1 MQLLRSH
8 DELTHEVLE
17 KPSQKEISI
26 KLAKAD
32 ALIIRTTKL
41 SADMMDKANQ
51 LKIVARHG
59 VGYDNI
65 PVDVLSRKKIPL
77 ATTGNANAITV
88 AEHALYLILTLAKRG
103 STFDRAMREGDWES
117 RNRLQGSEIFGKN
130 LLLVGYG
137 RIGREVAKRALAF
150 GMRIHVFDPYVDSEQ
165 VIQAGAIYI
174 NDLGASLSE
183 TDFLSLHLPFTLQN
197 RHIIGAS
204 EIKTLP
210 TTAYVINTARGGL
223 IDEDE
228 LLKALDDISE
238 AEGTGTSVNNK
249 NITYIQIL
257 QNPNDLDLNLKYA
270 QQQGK
275 MGNYKQTISTLERL
289 NMIYPENVEIKLYLL
304 SVLVQIDSPEKAN
317 TIIEEMK
324 LRRDLQAEDLETL
337 KEIEQELQDREPSLW
352 ALRLD
357 TGIASVWSNNVN
369 SVSKTGLKKS
379 SDSIDTFASAKHDR
393 TGSGSMGISA
403 TRPIGEGSSLLI
415 NFSHTTSDQYQEKD
429 DDSQSYG
436 LTFGLDTSLGNQNLS
451 PYIIM
456 SKTDNMTD
464 ADAFSFMY
472 GLGGFF
478 SVGERNSIS
487 YGYAFTDSKSNH
499 NSEDDTANEAN
510 AIGHGFTLGHDF
522 IVNSLISTSIGLGYS
537 DSDAKVDAGNDA
549 ETYDFSLGLNFAFPW
564 AFISVSS
571 AHSFNDYKKADSSI
585 VSDIARSDYSNT
597 FSVGLTKAIGDLFPT
612 LDPNRS
618 IFINLG
624 YEYVESE
631 SNIINYDY
639 EKDSFS
645 LSFSKS
651 LKIN

>member
-1 MQLLRSH
+1 MSTPRGHILLLGKIHEDAMQLLRSH

-228 LLKALDDISE
+228 LLKALDAGTLAGAGLDCFEQEPPQRKMELLRSDKVVLSPHNASLT
-238 AEGTGTSVNNK
+238 AECTR
-249 NITYIQIL
+249 
-257 QNPNDLDLNLKYA
+257 
-270 QQQGK
+270 
-275 MGNYKQTISTLERL
+275 RL
-289 NMIYPENVEIKLYLL
+289 GLVCVENV
-304 SVLVQIDSPEKAN
+304 
-317 TIIEEMK
+317 
-324 LRRDLQAEDLETL
+324 
-337 KEIEQELQDREPSLW
+337 
-352 ALRLD
+352 
-357 TGIASVWSNNVN
+357 
-369 SVSKTGLKKS
+369 
-379 SDSIDTFASAKHDR
+379 
-393 TGSGSMGISA
+393 
-403 TRPIGEGSSLLI
+403 
-415 NFSHTTSDQYQEKD
+415 
-429 DDSQSYG
+429 
-436 LTFGLDTSLGNQNLS
+436 
-451 PYIIM
+451 
-456 SKTDNMTD
+456 
-464 ADAFSFMY
+464 
-472 GLGGFF
+472 
-478 SVGERNSIS
+478 
-487 YGYAFTDSKSNH
+487 
-499 NSEDDTANEAN
+499 
-510 AIGHGFTLGHDF
+510 
-522 IVNSLISTSIGLGYS
+522 
-537 DSDAKVDAGNDA
+537 VDALTGRLQKDRVVNWEA
-549 ETYDFSLGLNFAFPW
+549 
-564 AFISVSS
+564 V
-571 AHSFNDYKKADSSI
+571 
-585 VSDIARSDYSNT
+585 YS
-597 FSVGLTKAIGDLFPT
+597 
-612 LDPNRS
+612 
-618 IFINLG
+618 
-624 YEYVESE
+624 
-631 SNIINYDY
+631 
-639 EKDSFS
+639 
-645 LSFSKS
+645 
-651 LKIN
+651 

>member
-59 VGYDNI
+59 VGYDNV

-228 LLKALDDISE
+228 LLKALDAGTLAGAGLDCFEQEPPQRKMELLRSDKVVLSPHNASLT
-238 AEGTGTSVNNK
+238 AECTR
-249 NITYIQIL
+249 
-257 QNPNDLDLNLKYA
+257 
-270 QQQGK
+270 
-275 MGNYKQTISTLERL
+275 RL
-289 NMIYPENVEIKLYLL
+289 GLVCVENV
-304 SVLVQIDSPEKAN
+304 
-317 TIIEEMK
+317 
-324 LRRDLQAEDLETL
+324 
-337 KEIEQELQDREPSLW
+337 
-352 ALRLD
+352 
-357 TGIASVWSNNVN
+357 
-369 SVSKTGLKKS
+369 
-379 SDSIDTFASAKHDR
+379 
-393 TGSGSMGISA
+393 
-403 TRPIGEGSSLLI
+403 
-415 NFSHTTSDQYQEKD
+415 
-429 DDSQSYG
+429 
-436 LTFGLDTSLGNQNLS
+436 
-451 PYIIM
+451 
-456 SKTDNMTD
+456 
-464 ADAFSFMY
+464 
-472 GLGGFF
+472 
-478 SVGERNSIS
+478 
-487 YGYAFTDSKSNH
+487 
-499 NSEDDTANEAN
+499 
-510 AIGHGFTLGHDF
+510 
-522 IVNSLISTSIGLGYS
+522 
-537 DSDAKVDAGNDA
+537 VDALTGRLQKDRVVNWEA
-549 ETYDFSLGLNFAFPW
+549 
-564 AFISVSS
+564 V
-571 AHSFNDYKKADSSI
+571 
-585 VSDIARSDYSNT
+585 YS
-597 FSVGLTKAIGDLFPT
+597 
-612 LDPNRS
+612 
-618 IFINLG
+618 
-624 YEYVESE
+624 
-631 SNIINYDY
+631 
-639 EKDSFS
+639 
-645 LSFSKS
+645 
-651 LKIN
+651 

>member
-41 SADMMDKANQ
+41 SADLMDKANQ

-59 VGYDNI
+59 VGYDNV

-183 TDFLSLHLPFTLQN
+183 TDFLSLHLPFTPQN

-228 LLKALDDISE
+228 LLKALDAGTLAGAGLDCFEQEPPQRKMELLRSDKVVLSPHNASLT
-238 AEGTGTSVNNK
+238 AECTR
-249 NITYIQIL
+249 
-257 QNPNDLDLNLKYA
+257 
-270 QQQGK
+270 
-275 MGNYKQTISTLERL
+275 RL
-289 NMIYPENVEIKLYLL
+289 GLVCVENV
-304 SVLVQIDSPEKAN
+304 
-317 TIIEEMK
+317 
-324 LRRDLQAEDLETL
+324 
-337 KEIEQELQDREPSLW
+337 
-352 ALRLD
+352 
-357 TGIASVWSNNVN
+357 
-369 SVSKTGLKKS
+369 
-379 SDSIDTFASAKHDR
+379 
-393 TGSGSMGISA
+393 
-403 TRPIGEGSSLLI
+403 
-415 NFSHTTSDQYQEKD
+415 
-429 DDSQSYG
+429 
-436 LTFGLDTSLGNQNLS
+436 
-451 PYIIM
+451 
-456 SKTDNMTD
+456 
-464 ADAFSFMY
+464 
-472 GLGGFF
+472 
-478 SVGERNSIS
+478 
-487 YGYAFTDSKSNH
+487 
-499 NSEDDTANEAN
+499 
-510 AIGHGFTLGHDF
+510 
-522 IVNSLISTSIGLGYS
+522 
-537 DSDAKVDAGNDA
+537 VDALTGRLQKDRVVNWEA
-549 ETYDFSLGLNFAFPW
+549 
-564 AFISVSS
+564 V
-571 AHSFNDYKKADSSI
+571 
-585 VSDIARSDYSNT
+585 YS
-597 FSVGLTKAIGDLFPT
+597 
-612 LDPNRS
+612 
-618 IFINLG
+618 
-624 YEYVESE
+624 
-631 SNIINYDY
+631 
-639 EKDSFS
+639 
-645 LSFSKS
+645 
-651 LKIN
+651 

>member
-228 LLKALDDISE
+228 LLKALDAGTLSGAGLDCFEQEPPQRKMELLRSDKVVLSPHNASLT
-238 AEGTGTSVNNK
+238 AECTR
-249 NITYIQIL
+249 
-257 QNPNDLDLNLKYA
+257 
-270 QQQGK
+270 
-275 MGNYKQTISTLERL
+275 RL
-289 NMIYPENVEIKLYLL
+289 GLVCVENV
-304 SVLVQIDSPEKAN
+304 
-317 TIIEEMK
+317 
-324 LRRDLQAEDLETL
+324 
-337 KEIEQELQDREPSLW
+337 
-352 ALRLD
+352 
-357 TGIASVWSNNVN
+357 
-369 SVSKTGLKKS
+369 
-379 SDSIDTFASAKHDR
+379 
-393 TGSGSMGISA
+393 
-403 TRPIGEGSSLLI
+403 
-415 NFSHTTSDQYQEKD
+415 
-429 DDSQSYG
+429 
-436 LTFGLDTSLGNQNLS
+436 
-451 PYIIM
+451 
-456 SKTDNMTD
+456 
-464 ADAFSFMY
+464 
-472 GLGGFF
+472 
-478 SVGERNSIS
+478 
-487 YGYAFTDSKSNH
+487 
-499 NSEDDTANEAN
+499 
-510 AIGHGFTLGHDF
+510 
-522 IVNSLISTSIGLGYS
+522 
-537 DSDAKVDAGNDA
+537 VDALTGRLQKDRVVNWEA
-549 ETYDFSLGLNFAFPW
+549 
-564 AFISVSS
+564 V
-571 AHSFNDYKKADSSI
+571 
-585 VSDIARSDYSNT
+585 YS
-597 FSVGLTKAIGDLFPT
+597 
-612 LDPNRS
+612 
-618 IFINLG
+618 
-624 YEYVESE
+624 
-631 SNIINYDY
+631 
-639 EKDSFS
+639 
-645 LSFSKS
+645 
-651 LKIN
+651 

>member
-103 STFDRAMREGDWES
+103 STFDRAIREGDWES

-228 LLKALDDISE
+228 LLKALDAGTLAGAGLDCFEQEPPQRKMELLRSE
-238 AEGTGTSVNNK
+238 KVVLSPHNASLTAECTR
-249 NITYIQIL
+249 
-257 QNPNDLDLNLKYA
+257 
-270 QQQGK
+270 
-275 MGNYKQTISTLERL
+275 RL
-289 NMIYPENVEIKLYLL
+289 GLVCVENV
-304 SVLVQIDSPEKAN
+304 
-317 TIIEEMK
+317 
-324 LRRDLQAEDLETL
+324 
-337 KEIEQELQDREPSLW
+337 
-352 ALRLD
+352 
-357 TGIASVWSNNVN
+357 
-369 SVSKTGLKKS
+369 
-379 SDSIDTFASAKHDR
+379 
-393 TGSGSMGISA
+393 
-403 TRPIGEGSSLLI
+403 
-415 NFSHTTSDQYQEKD
+415 
-429 DDSQSYG
+429 
-436 LTFGLDTSLGNQNLS
+436 
-451 PYIIM
+451 
-456 SKTDNMTD
+456 
-464 ADAFSFMY
+464 
-472 GLGGFF
+472 
-478 SVGERNSIS
+478 
-487 YGYAFTDSKSNH
+487 
-499 NSEDDTANEAN
+499 
-510 AIGHGFTLGHDF
+510 
-522 IVNSLISTSIGLGYS
+522 
-537 DSDAKVDAGNDA
+537 VDALTGRLQKDRVVNWEA
-549 ETYDFSLGLNFAFPW
+549 
-564 AFISVSS
+564 V
-571 AHSFNDYKKADSSI
+571 
-585 VSDIARSDYSNT
+585 YS
-597 FSVGLTKAIGDLFPT
+597 
-612 LDPNRS
+612 
-618 IFINLG
+618 
-624 YEYVESE
+624 
-631 SNIINYDY
+631 
-639 EKDSFS
+639 
-645 LSFSKS
+645 
-651 LKIN
+651 

>member
-41 SADMMDKANQ
+41 SADLMDKANQ

-183 TDFLSLHLPFTLQN
+183 TDFLSLHLPFTPHN

-228 LLKALDDISE
+228 LLKALDAGTLAGAGLDCFEQEPPQRKMELLRSDKVVLSPHNASLT
-238 AEGTGTSVNNK
+238 AECTR
-249 NITYIQIL
+249 
-257 QNPNDLDLNLKYA
+257 
-270 QQQGK
+270 
-275 MGNYKQTISTLERL
+275 RL
-289 NMIYPENVEIKLYLL
+289 GLVCVENV
-304 SVLVQIDSPEKAN
+304 
-317 TIIEEMK
+317 
-324 LRRDLQAEDLETL
+324 
-337 KEIEQELQDREPSLW
+337 
-352 ALRLD
+352 
-357 TGIASVWSNNVN
+357 
-369 SVSKTGLKKS
+369 
-379 SDSIDTFASAKHDR
+379 
-393 TGSGSMGISA
+393 
-403 TRPIGEGSSLLI
+403 
-415 NFSHTTSDQYQEKD
+415 
-429 DDSQSYG
+429 
-436 LTFGLDTSLGNQNLS
+436 
-451 PYIIM
+451 
-456 SKTDNMTD
+456 
-464 ADAFSFMY
+464 
-472 GLGGFF
+472 
-478 SVGERNSIS
+478 
-487 YGYAFTDSKSNH
+487 
-499 NSEDDTANEAN
+499 
-510 AIGHGFTLGHDF
+510 
-522 IVNSLISTSIGLGYS
+522 
-537 DSDAKVDAGNDA
+537 VDALTGRLQKDRVVNWEA
-549 ETYDFSLGLNFAFPW
+549 
-564 AFISVSS
+564 V
-571 AHSFNDYKKADSSI
+571 
-585 VSDIARSDYSNT
+585 YS
-597 FSVGLTKAIGDLFPT
+597 
-612 LDPNRS
+612 
-618 IFINLG
+618 
-624 YEYVESE
+624 
-631 SNIINYDY
+631 
-639 EKDSFS
+639 
-645 LSFSKS
+645 
-651 LKIN
+651 

>member
-59 VGYDNI
+59 VGYDNV

-228 LLKALDDISE
+228 LLKALDAGTLSGAGLDCFEQEPPQRKMELLRSDKVVLSPHNASLT
-238 AEGTGTSVNNK
+238 AECTR
-249 NITYIQIL
+249 
-257 QNPNDLDLNLKYA
+257 
-270 QQQGK
+270 
-275 MGNYKQTISTLERL
+275 RL
-289 NMIYPENVEIKLYLL
+289 GLVCVENV
-304 SVLVQIDSPEKAN
+304 
-317 TIIEEMK
+317 
-324 LRRDLQAEDLETL
+324 
-337 KEIEQELQDREPSLW
+337 
-352 ALRLD
+352 
-357 TGIASVWSNNVN
+357 
-369 SVSKTGLKKS
+369 
-379 SDSIDTFASAKHDR
+379 
-393 TGSGSMGISA
+393 
-403 TRPIGEGSSLLI
+403 
-415 NFSHTTSDQYQEKD
+415 
-429 DDSQSYG
+429 
-436 LTFGLDTSLGNQNLS
+436 
-451 PYIIM
+451 
-456 SKTDNMTD
+456 
-464 ADAFSFMY
+464 
-472 GLGGFF
+472 
-478 SVGERNSIS
+478 
-487 YGYAFTDSKSNH
+487 
-499 NSEDDTANEAN
+499 
-510 AIGHGFTLGHDF
+510 
-522 IVNSLISTSIGLGYS
+522 
-537 DSDAKVDAGNDA
+537 VDALTGRLQKDRVVNWEA
-549 ETYDFSLGLNFAFPW
+549 
-564 AFISVSS
+564 V
-571 AHSFNDYKKADSSI
+571 
-585 VSDIARSDYSNT
+585 YS
-597 FSVGLTKAIGDLFPT
+597 
-612 LDPNRS
+612 
-618 IFINLG
+618 
-624 YEYVESE
+624 
-631 SNIINYDY
+631 
-639 EKDSFS
+639 
-645 LSFSKS
+645 
-651 LKIN
+651 

>member
-228 LLKALDDISE
+228 LLKALDAGTLAGAGLDCFEQEPPQRKMELLRSDKVVLSPHNASLT
-238 AEGTGTSVNNK
+238 AECTR
-249 NITYIQIL
+249 
-257 QNPNDLDLNLKYA
+257 
-270 QQQGK
+270 
-275 MGNYKQTISTLERL
+275 RL
-289 NMIYPENVEIKLYLL
+289 GLVCVENV
-304 SVLVQIDSPEKAN
+304 
-317 TIIEEMK
+317 
-324 LRRDLQAEDLETL
+324 
-337 KEIEQELQDREPSLW
+337 
-352 ALRLD
+352 
-357 TGIASVWSNNVN
+357 
-369 SVSKTGLKKS
+369 
-379 SDSIDTFASAKHDR
+379 
-393 TGSGSMGISA
+393 
-403 TRPIGEGSSLLI
+403 
-415 NFSHTTSDQYQEKD
+415 
-429 DDSQSYG
+429 
-436 LTFGLDTSLGNQNLS
+436 
-451 PYIIM
+451 
-456 SKTDNMTD
+456 
-464 ADAFSFMY
+464 
-472 GLGGFF
+472 
-478 SVGERNSIS
+478 
-487 YGYAFTDSKSNH
+487 
-499 NSEDDTANEAN
+499 
-510 AIGHGFTLGHDF
+510 
-522 IVNSLISTSIGLGYS
+522 
-537 DSDAKVDAGNDA
+537 VDALTGRLQKDRVVNWGA
-549 ETYDFSLGLNFAFPW
+549 
-564 AFISVSS
+564 V
-571 AHSFNDYKKADSSI
+571 
-585 VSDIARSDYSNT
+585 YS
-597 FSVGLTKAIGDLFPT
+597 
-612 LDPNRS
+612 
-618 IFINLG
+618 
-624 YEYVESE
+624 
-631 SNIINYDY
+631 
-639 EKDSFS
+639 
-645 LSFSKS
+645 
-651 LKIN
+651 

>member
-103 STFDRAMREGDWES
+103 STFDRAVREGDWES

-165 VIQAGAIYI
+165 VIQEGAIYI

-183 TDFLSLHLPFTLQN
+183 TDFLSLHLPFTPQN

-228 LLKALDDISE
+228 LLKALDAGTLAGAGLDCFEQEPPQRKMELLRSDKVVLSPHNASLT
-238 AEGTGTSVNNK
+238 AECTR
-249 NITYIQIL
+249 
-257 QNPNDLDLNLKYA
+257 
-270 QQQGK
+270 
-275 MGNYKQTISTLERL
+275 RL
-289 NMIYPENVEIKLYLL
+289 GLVCVENV
-304 SVLVQIDSPEKAN
+304 
-317 TIIEEMK
+317 
-324 LRRDLQAEDLETL
+324 
-337 KEIEQELQDREPSLW
+337 
-352 ALRLD
+352 
-357 TGIASVWSNNVN
+357 
-369 SVSKTGLKKS
+369 
-379 SDSIDTFASAKHDR
+379 
-393 TGSGSMGISA
+393 
-403 TRPIGEGSSLLI
+403 
-415 NFSHTTSDQYQEKD
+415 
-429 DDSQSYG
+429 
-436 LTFGLDTSLGNQNLS
+436 
-451 PYIIM
+451 
-456 SKTDNMTD
+456 
-464 ADAFSFMY
+464 
-472 GLGGFF
+472 
-478 SVGERNSIS
+478 
-487 YGYAFTDSKSNH
+487 
-499 NSEDDTANEAN
+499 
-510 AIGHGFTLGHDF
+510 
-522 IVNSLISTSIGLGYS
+522 
-537 DSDAKVDAGNDA
+537 VDALTGRLQKDRVVNWEA
-549 ETYDFSLGLNFAFPW
+549 
-564 AFISVSS
+564 V
-571 AHSFNDYKKADSSI
+571 
-585 VSDIARSDYSNT
+585 YS
-597 FSVGLTKAIGDLFPT
+597 
-612 LDPNRS
+612 
-618 IFINLG
+618 
-624 YEYVESE
+624 
-631 SNIINYDY
+631 
-639 EKDSFS
+639 
-645 LSFSKS
+645 
-651 LKIN
+651 

>member
-228 LLKALDDISE
+228 LLKALDAGTLAGAGLDCFEQEPPQRKMELLRSDKVVLSPHNASLT
-238 AEGTGTSVNNK
+238 AECTR
-249 NITYIQIL
+249 
-257 QNPNDLDLNLKYA
+257 
-270 QQQGK
+270 
-275 MGNYKQTISTLERL
+275 RL
-289 NMIYPENVEIKLYLL
+289 GLVCVENV
-304 SVLVQIDSPEKAN
+304 
-317 TIIEEMK
+317 
-324 LRRDLQAEDLETL
+324 
-337 KEIEQELQDREPSLW
+337 
-352 ALRLD
+352 
-357 TGIASVWSNNVN
+357 
-369 SVSKTGLKKS
+369 
-379 SDSIDTFASAKHDR
+379 
-393 TGSGSMGISA
+393 
-403 TRPIGEGSSLLI
+403 
-415 NFSHTTSDQYQEKD
+415 
-429 DDSQSYG
+429 
-436 LTFGLDTSLGNQNLS
+436 
-451 PYIIM
+451 
-456 SKTDNMTD
+456 
-464 ADAFSFMY
+464 
-472 GLGGFF
+472 
-478 SVGERNSIS
+478 
-487 YGYAFTDSKSNH
+487 
-499 NSEDDTANEAN
+499 
-510 AIGHGFTLGHDF
+510 
-522 IVNSLISTSIGLGYS
+522 
-537 DSDAKVDAGNDA
+537 VDALTGRLQKDRVVNWEA
-549 ETYDFSLGLNFAFPW
+549 
-564 AFISVSS
+564 V
-571 AHSFNDYKKADSSI
+571 
-585 VSDIARSDYSNT
+585 YS
-597 FSVGLTKAIGDLFPT
+597 
-612 LDPNRS
+612 
-618 IFINLG
+618 
-624 YEYVESE
+624 
-631 SNIINYDY
+631 
-639 EKDSFS
+639 
-645 LSFSKS
+645 
-651 LKIN
+651 

>member
-59 VGYDNI
+59 VGYDNV

-103 STFDRAMREGDWES
+103 STFDRAIREGDWES

-228 LLKALDDISE
+228 LLKALDAGTLAGAGLDCFEQEPPQRKMELLRSE
-238 AEGTGTSVNNK
+238 KVVLSPHNASLTVECTR
-249 NITYIQIL
+249 
-257 QNPNDLDLNLKYA
+257 
-270 QQQGK
+270 
-275 MGNYKQTISTLERL
+275 RL
-289 NMIYPENVEIKLYLL
+289 GLVCVENV
-304 SVLVQIDSPEKAN
+304 
-317 TIIEEMK
+317 
-324 LRRDLQAEDLETL
+324 
-337 KEIEQELQDREPSLW
+337 
-352 ALRLD
+352 
-357 TGIASVWSNNVN
+357 
-369 SVSKTGLKKS
+369 
-379 SDSIDTFASAKHDR
+379 
-393 TGSGSMGISA
+393 
-403 TRPIGEGSSLLI
+403 
-415 NFSHTTSDQYQEKD
+415 
-429 DDSQSYG
+429 
-436 LTFGLDTSLGNQNLS
+436 
-451 PYIIM
+451 
-456 SKTDNMTD
+456 
-464 ADAFSFMY
+464 
-472 GLGGFF
+472 
-478 SVGERNSIS
+478 
-487 YGYAFTDSKSNH
+487 
-499 NSEDDTANEAN
+499 
-510 AIGHGFTLGHDF
+510 
-522 IVNSLISTSIGLGYS
+522 
-537 DSDAKVDAGNDA
+537 VDALTGRLQKDRVVNWEA
-549 ETYDFSLGLNFAFPW
+549 
-564 AFISVSS
+564 V
-571 AHSFNDYKKADSSI
+571 
-585 VSDIARSDYSNT
+585 YS
-597 FSVGLTKAIGDLFPT
+597 
-612 LDPNRS
+612 
-618 IFINLG
+618 
-624 YEYVESE
+624 
-631 SNIINYDY
+631 
-639 EKDSFS
+639 
-645 LSFSKS
+645 
-651 LKIN
+651 

>member
-183 TDFLSLHLPFTLQN
+183 TDFLSLHLPFTPHN

-228 LLKALDDISE
+228 LLKALDAGTLAGAGLDCFEQEPPQRKMELLRSDKVVLSPHNASLT
-238 AEGTGTSVNNK
+238 AECTR
-249 NITYIQIL
+249 
-257 QNPNDLDLNLKYA
+257 
-270 QQQGK
+270 
-275 MGNYKQTISTLERL
+275 RL
-289 NMIYPENVEIKLYLL
+289 GLVCVENV
-304 SVLVQIDSPEKAN
+304 
-317 TIIEEMK
+317 
-324 LRRDLQAEDLETL
+324 
-337 KEIEQELQDREPSLW
+337 
-352 ALRLD
+352 
-357 TGIASVWSNNVN
+357 
-369 SVSKTGLKKS
+369 
-379 SDSIDTFASAKHDR
+379 
-393 TGSGSMGISA
+393 
-403 TRPIGEGSSLLI
+403 
-415 NFSHTTSDQYQEKD
+415 
-429 DDSQSYG
+429 
-436 LTFGLDTSLGNQNLS
+436 
-451 PYIIM
+451 
-456 SKTDNMTD
+456 
-464 ADAFSFMY
+464 
-472 GLGGFF
+472 
-478 SVGERNSIS
+478 
-487 YGYAFTDSKSNH
+487 
-499 NSEDDTANEAN
+499 
-510 AIGHGFTLGHDF
+510 
-522 IVNSLISTSIGLGYS
+522 
-537 DSDAKVDAGNDA
+537 VDALTGRLQKDRVVNWEA
-549 ETYDFSLGLNFAFPW
+549 
-564 AFISVSS
+564 V
-571 AHSFNDYKKADSSI
+571 
-585 VSDIARSDYSNT
+585 YS
-597 FSVGLTKAIGDLFPT
+597 
-612 LDPNRS
+612 
-618 IFINLG
+618 
-624 YEYVESE
+624 
-631 SNIINYDY
+631 
-639 EKDSFS
+639 
-645 LSFSKS
+645 
-651 LKIN
+651 

>member
-183 TDFLSLHLPFTLQN
+183 TDFLSLHLPFTPQN

-228 LLKALDDISE
+228 LLKALDAGTLAGAGLDCFEQEPPQRKMELLRSDKVVLSPHNASLT
-238 AEGTGTSVNNK
+238 AECTR
-249 NITYIQIL
+249 
-257 QNPNDLDLNLKYA
+257 
-270 QQQGK
+270 
-275 MGNYKQTISTLERL
+275 RL
-289 NMIYPENVEIKLYLL
+289 GLVCVENV
-304 SVLVQIDSPEKAN
+304 
-317 TIIEEMK
+317 
-324 LRRDLQAEDLETL
+324 
-337 KEIEQELQDREPSLW
+337 
-352 ALRLD
+352 
-357 TGIASVWSNNVN
+357 
-369 SVSKTGLKKS
+369 
-379 SDSIDTFASAKHDR
+379 
-393 TGSGSMGISA
+393 
-403 TRPIGEGSSLLI
+403 
-415 NFSHTTSDQYQEKD
+415 
-429 DDSQSYG
+429 
-436 LTFGLDTSLGNQNLS
+436 
-451 PYIIM
+451 
-456 SKTDNMTD
+456 
-464 ADAFSFMY
+464 
-472 GLGGFF
+472 
-478 SVGERNSIS
+478 
-487 YGYAFTDSKSNH
+487 
-499 NSEDDTANEAN
+499 
-510 AIGHGFTLGHDF
+510 
-522 IVNSLISTSIGLGYS
+522 
-537 DSDAKVDAGNDA
+537 VDALTGRLQKDRVVNWGA
-549 ETYDFSLGLNFAFPW
+549 
-564 AFISVSS
+564 V
-571 AHSFNDYKKADSSI
+571 
-585 VSDIARSDYSNT
+585 YS
-597 FSVGLTKAIGDLFPT
+597 
-612 LDPNRS
+612 
-618 IFINLG
+618 
-624 YEYVESE
+624 
-631 SNIINYDY
+631 
-639 EKDSFS
+639 
-645 LSFSKS
+645 
-651 LKIN
+651 

>member
-41 SADMMDKANQ
+41 SADLMDKANQ

-137 RIGREVAKRALAF
+137 RIGREVAKRAKAF

-228 LLKALDDISE
+228 LLKALDAGTLAGAGLDCFEQEPPQRKMELLRSDKVVLSPHNASLT
-238 AEGTGTSVNNK
+238 AECTR
-249 NITYIQIL
+249 
-257 QNPNDLDLNLKYA
+257 
-270 QQQGK
+270 
-275 MGNYKQTISTLERL
+275 RL
-289 NMIYPENVEIKLYLL
+289 GLVCVENV
-304 SVLVQIDSPEKAN
+304 
-317 TIIEEMK
+317 
-324 LRRDLQAEDLETL
+324 
-337 KEIEQELQDREPSLW
+337 
-352 ALRLD
+352 
-357 TGIASVWSNNVN
+357 
-369 SVSKTGLKKS
+369 
-379 SDSIDTFASAKHDR
+379 
-393 TGSGSMGISA
+393 
-403 TRPIGEGSSLLI
+403 
-415 NFSHTTSDQYQEKD
+415 
-429 DDSQSYG
+429 
-436 LTFGLDTSLGNQNLS
+436 
-451 PYIIM
+451 
-456 SKTDNMTD
+456 
-464 ADAFSFMY
+464 
-472 GLGGFF
+472 
-478 SVGERNSIS
+478 
-487 YGYAFTDSKSNH
+487 
-499 NSEDDTANEAN
+499 
-510 AIGHGFTLGHDF
+510 
-522 IVNSLISTSIGLGYS
+522 
-537 DSDAKVDAGNDA
+537 VDALTGRLQKDRVVNWEA
-549 ETYDFSLGLNFAFPW
+549 
-564 AFISVSS
+564 V
-571 AHSFNDYKKADSSI
+571 
-585 VSDIARSDYSNT
+585 YS
-597 FSVGLTKAIGDLFPT
+597 
-612 LDPNRS
+612 
-618 IFINLG
+618 
-624 YEYVESE
+624 
-631 SNIINYDY
+631 
-639 EKDSFS
+639 
-645 LSFSKS
+645 
-651 LKIN
+651 

>member
-59 VGYDNI
+59 VGYDNV

-183 TDFLSLHLPFTLQN
+183 TDFLSLHLPFTPQN

-228 LLKALDDISE
+228 LLKALDAGTLAGAGLDCFEQEPPQRKMELLRSDKVVLSPHNASLT
-238 AEGTGTSVNNK
+238 AECTR
-249 NITYIQIL
+249 
-257 QNPNDLDLNLKYA
+257 
-270 QQQGK
+270 
-275 MGNYKQTISTLERL
+275 RL
-289 NMIYPENVEIKLYLL
+289 GLVCVENV
-304 SVLVQIDSPEKAN
+304 
-317 TIIEEMK
+317 
-324 LRRDLQAEDLETL
+324 
-337 KEIEQELQDREPSLW
+337 
-352 ALRLD
+352 
-357 TGIASVWSNNVN
+357 
-369 SVSKTGLKKS
+369 
-379 SDSIDTFASAKHDR
+379 
-393 TGSGSMGISA
+393 
-403 TRPIGEGSSLLI
+403 
-415 NFSHTTSDQYQEKD
+415 
-429 DDSQSYG
+429 
-436 LTFGLDTSLGNQNLS
+436 
-451 PYIIM
+451 
-456 SKTDNMTD
+456 
-464 ADAFSFMY
+464 
-472 GLGGFF
+472 
-478 SVGERNSIS
+478 
-487 YGYAFTDSKSNH
+487 
-499 NSEDDTANEAN
+499 
-510 AIGHGFTLGHDF
+510 
-522 IVNSLISTSIGLGYS
+522 
-537 DSDAKVDAGNDA
+537 VDALTGRLQKDRVVNWEA
-549 ETYDFSLGLNFAFPW
+549 
-564 AFISVSS
+564 V
-571 AHSFNDYKKADSSI
+571 
-585 VSDIARSDYSNT
+585 YS
-597 FSVGLTKAIGDLFPT
+597 
-612 LDPNRS
+612 
-618 IFINLG
+618 
-624 YEYVESE
+624 
-631 SNIINYDY
+631 
-639 EKDSFS
+639 
-645 LSFSKS
+645 
-651 LKIN
+651 

>member
-183 TDFLSLHLPFTLQN
+183 TDFLSLHLPFTPQN

-228 LLKALDDISE
+228 LLKALDAGTLAGAGLDCFEQEPPQRKMELLRSDKVVLSPHNASLT
-238 AEGTGTSVNNK
+238 AECTR
-249 NITYIQIL
+249 
-257 QNPNDLDLNLKYA
+257 
-270 QQQGK
+270 
-275 MGNYKQTISTLERL
+275 RL
-289 NMIYPENVEIKLYLL
+289 GLVCVENV
-304 SVLVQIDSPEKAN
+304 
-317 TIIEEMK
+317 
-324 LRRDLQAEDLETL
+324 
-337 KEIEQELQDREPSLW
+337 
-352 ALRLD
+352 
-357 TGIASVWSNNVN
+357 
-369 SVSKTGLKKS
+369 
-379 SDSIDTFASAKHDR
+379 
-393 TGSGSMGISA
+393 
-403 TRPIGEGSSLLI
+403 
-415 NFSHTTSDQYQEKD
+415 
-429 DDSQSYG
+429 
-436 LTFGLDTSLGNQNLS
+436 
-451 PYIIM
+451 
-456 SKTDNMTD
+456 
-464 ADAFSFMY
+464 
-472 GLGGFF
+472 
-478 SVGERNSIS
+478 
-487 YGYAFTDSKSNH
+487 
-499 NSEDDTANEAN
+499 
-510 AIGHGFTLGHDF
+510 
-522 IVNSLISTSIGLGYS
+522 
-537 DSDAKVDAGNDA
+537 VDALTGRLQKDRVVNWEA
-549 ETYDFSLGLNFAFPW
+549 
-564 AFISVSS
+564 V
-571 AHSFNDYKKADSSI
+571 
-585 VSDIARSDYSNT
+585 YS
-597 FSVGLTKAIGDLFPT
+597 
-612 LDPNRS
+612 
-618 IFINLG
+618 
-624 YEYVESE
+624 
-631 SNIINYDY
+631 
-639 EKDSFS
+639 
-645 LSFSKS
+645 
-651 LKIN
+651 

>member
-17 KPSQKEISI
+17 KPSLKEISI

-65 PVDVLSRKKIPL
+65 PVDILSRKKIPL

-165 VIQAGAIYI
+165 VIQAGAIYV

-228 LLKALDDISE
+228 LLKALDAGTLAGAGLDCFEQEPPQRKMELLRSE
-238 AEGTGTSVNNK
+238 KVVLSPHNASLTAECTR
-249 NITYIQIL
+249 
-257 QNPNDLDLNLKYA
+257 
-270 QQQGK
+270 
-275 MGNYKQTISTLERL
+275 RL
-289 NMIYPENVEIKLYLL
+289 GLVCVENV
-304 SVLVQIDSPEKAN
+304 
-317 TIIEEMK
+317 
-324 LRRDLQAEDLETL
+324 
-337 KEIEQELQDREPSLW
+337 
-352 ALRLD
+352 
-357 TGIASVWSNNVN
+357 
-369 SVSKTGLKKS
+369 
-379 SDSIDTFASAKHDR
+379 
-393 TGSGSMGISA
+393 
-403 TRPIGEGSSLLI
+403 
-415 NFSHTTSDQYQEKD
+415 
-429 DDSQSYG
+429 
-436 LTFGLDTSLGNQNLS
+436 
-451 PYIIM
+451 
-456 SKTDNMTD
+456 
-464 ADAFSFMY
+464 
-472 GLGGFF
+472 
-478 SVGERNSIS
+478 
-487 YGYAFTDSKSNH
+487 
-499 NSEDDTANEAN
+499 
-510 AIGHGFTLGHDF
+510 
-522 IVNSLISTSIGLGYS
+522 
-537 DSDAKVDAGNDA
+537 VDALTGRLQKDRVVNWEA
-549 ETYDFSLGLNFAFPW
+549 
-564 AFISVSS
+564 V
-571 AHSFNDYKKADSSI
+571 
-585 VSDIARSDYSNT
+585 YS
-597 FSVGLTKAIGDLFPT
+597 
-612 LDPNRS
+612 
-618 IFINLG
+618 
-624 YEYVESE
+624 
-631 SNIINYDY
+631 
-639 EKDSFS
+639 
-645 LSFSKS
+645 
-651 LKIN
+651 